1 MSNELLRE
9 AAAKLKKAVPLMLKH
24 QIPTTPT
31 NYALWYAYVGQSSP
45 ELNKQLDEVVNQY
58 STCPPS
64 QGERLYQEYLSDPIE
79 LDVIELRQNLD
90 AMVTDLSQS
99 LKDTNVDANQFQSK
113 INNNVERLNKIE
125 NEGFSI
131 DEVLS
136 LVKSL
141 AGDAADIKNSTL
153 HFTEQLAHAQSEIN
167 QLKIQLKKS
176 EHDMH
181 YDALTGALN
190 RRAFNKD
197 IKGLVEQNP
206 QGLCL
211 IITDIDHF
219 KLFNDTY
226 GHQLGDQV
234 LKAVARRLGE
244 SCHEGS
250 KQYRFGGEEFALLVP
265 KSQLGRARQL
275 AESMRRS
282 LEKLVLK
289 DKRKDQR
296 VDNIRA
302 SFGVAQYQDKD
313 SDSTLI
319 ERADKQLYEAKRL
332 GRNRVMP
339 IT

>member
-45 ELNKQLDEVVNQY
+45 ELNRQLDEVVNQY

-64 QGERLYQEYLSDPIE
+64 QGERLYQTYLSDPIE

-99 LKDTNVDANQFQSK
+99 VKDTNVDANQFQSK

-136 LVKSL
+136 LVKNLVS
-141 AGDAADIKNSTL
+141 DAADIKNSTL

-181 YDALTGALN
+181 FDALTGALN

-234 LKAVARRLGE
+234 LKAVSRRLGE

-250 KQYRFGGEEFALLVP
+250 KLYRFGGEEFALLVP

-296 VDNIRA
+296 VDNVRA